1 MSGAAFLR
9 MLFLCGAILT
19 TELAIYFCFFEARA
33 AVSLAS
39 P

>member
-1 MSGAAFLR
+1 

-19 TELAIYFCFFEARA
+19 VELAIYFCFFEAHA